1 MAKGEKTS
9 SATALAIRT
18 NEKVDAR
25 TNTRKKWGDRCI
37 DSGYQ
42 IFPDVLLKCQRYMG
56 LEAIDVVILLNITM
70 QWWKHQD
77 LPYPRPSFI
86 AKRME
91 VSTRTVER
99 RIARMQK
106 QGLLIRKPSE
116 EVRGK
121 TVRKFDLSGLITELT
136 KYAEGSLA
144 ERGKLEEVPHDE

>member
-1 MAKGEKTS
+1 MAKAKNGH
-9 SATALAIRT
+9 SAVLAIR
-18 NEKVDAR
+18 KAPKFDAK

-70 QWWKHQD
+70 QWWQHD
-77 LPYPRPSFI
+77 ELPYPRPSFI

-91 VSTRTVER
+91 ISTRTVER

-106 QGLLIRKPSE
+106 QGLLVRRPSE

-121 TVRKFDLSGLITELT
+121 TVRKFDLSGLIAELT

-144 ERGKLEEVPHDE
+144 ERGKLEEIPHDE

>member
-1 MAKGEKTS
+1 MTNAKNTTLVLQKAGR
-9 SATALAIRT
+9 I
-18 NEKVDAR
+18 DAK

-42 IFPDVLLKCQRYMG
+42 IFPDVLLKCQRYLG
-56 LEAIDVVILLNITM
+56 LEAIDIVILLNITM
-70 QWWKHQD
+70 QWWQHDQ

-91 VSTRTVER
+91 ISTRTVER

-106 QGLLIRKPSE
+106 QGLLLRKPSE
-116 EVRGK
+116 EERGK
-121 TVRKFDLSGLITELT
+121 TVRKFDLSGLIAELT

-144 ERGKLEEVPHDE
+144 ERGMLEESPHDQ